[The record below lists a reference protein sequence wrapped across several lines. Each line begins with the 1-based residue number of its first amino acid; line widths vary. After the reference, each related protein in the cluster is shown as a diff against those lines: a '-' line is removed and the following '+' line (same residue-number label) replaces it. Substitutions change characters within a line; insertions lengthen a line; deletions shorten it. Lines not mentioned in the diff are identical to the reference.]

1 MRSIKIAMLIVVA
14 WCGSNSSPAQ
24 TWTQT
29 SAPSNSWTTIASSAD
44 GSKMAASAKNGI
56 WISTNSG
63 GTWIQASPPDTN
75 WVSVVLSAD
84 GSQLAA
90 ITSNLVFISTDM
102 GATWASNVVSNNA
115 GSSLMGSIASSAD
128 GNTLVVGFMGG
139 PIDISTNSGTTWT
152 ACWWGNETHEPNPSY
167 RDWTSLGSSA
177 DGTKLFTTGGG
188 LTCGRLCASTNSG
201 STWRDIS
208 INNGFATAQSV
219 AISPNGNTLAFV
231 GNNLYGSGAVF
242 TSTNFGITW
251 APFYPPTSIARDVA
265 VSADGTRLAAV
276 FNDGGIYTS
285 TNSGS
290 TWTSN
295 KVAGVS
301 WYSVASSADGNILI
315 AAEQH
320 GGIWT
325 CRTTPSPQLSLAPL
339 SASLTLAWMVPSTNF
354 VMQQSS
360 DLLNWADMTNQ
371 PVLNL
376 TNLQDEVILPP
387 PGSNVFYR
395 LKTP

>member
-1 MRSIKIAMLIVVA
+1 MKAIKIAMLIVVA

-29 SAPSNSWTTIASSAD
+29 SAPSNSWTTIATSAD

-63 GTWIQASPPDTN
+63 GAWTQASPPDTN

-84 GSQLAA
+84 GSQMAA
-90 ITSNLVFISTDM
+90 ITSNLVYISTDM

-115 GSSLMGSIASSAD
+115 GSSLMGSIASSAN

-139 PIDISTNSGTTWT
+139 PIDISTNSGTTW
-152 ACWWGNETHEPNPSY
+152 ASCWWGTNSLWTSHGPPQDY
-167 RDWTSLGSSA
+167 RGWTSLGSSA
-177 DGTKLFTTGGG
+177 DGSKLVATGGG
-188 LTCGRLCASTNSG
+188 LCASTNSG
-201 STWRDIS
+201 STWTDIS
-208 INNGFATAQSV
+208 GITTALSV
-219 AISPNGNTLAFV
+219 AISANGNTLASV
-231 GNNLYGSGAVF
+231 GNRLVGSWLVF

-251 APFYPPTSIARDVA
+251 APFYPPTGNARHVA

-276 FNDGGIYTS
+276 FDDGGIYTS

-301 WYSVASSADGNILI
+301 WYSAASSADGNILI
-315 AAEQH
+315 AVEQH

-325 CRTTPSPQLSLAPL
+325 CRTTPSPKLSLAPS
-339 SASLTLAWMVPSTNF
+339 SASFTLAWTVPSTNF

-360 DLLNWADMTNQ
+360 DLQNWADMTNQ
-371 PVLNL
+371 PVLNF
-376 TNLQDEVILPP
+376 TNLQNEAVLPP
-387 PGSNVFYR
+387 PVGDVFYR

>member
-1 MRSIKIAMLIVVA
+1 
-14 WCGSNSSPAQ
+14 
-24 TWTQT
+24 
-29 SAPSNSWTTIASSAD
+29 
-44 GSKMAASAKNGI
+44 
-56 WISTNSG
+56 
-63 GTWIQASPPDTN
+63 
-75 WVSVVLSAD
+75 VLSAD

-90 ITSNLVFISTDM
+90 ITSNLVFISTDI

-115 GSSLMGSIASSAD
+115 GSSLMDSIASSAN
-128 GNTLVVGFMGG
+128 GNTLVVGFISG

-152 ACWWGNETHEPNPSY
+152 ACWWGTNSLGISHSPPPGY
-167 RDWTSLGSSA
+167 RSWTSLGSSA
-177 DGTKLFTTGGG
+177 DGTKLFATDGVLTG
-188 LTCGRLCASTNSG
+188 GRLCASTNSG
-201 STWRDIS
+201 STWTDIN
-208 INNGFATAQSV
+208 INDITEAPSV
-219 AISPNGNTLAFV
+219 AISANGNTLAFV
-231 GNNLYGSGAVF
+231 AYYLEGNGTVF
-242 TSTNFGITW
+242 TSTNFGMTW
-251 APFYPPTSIARDVA
+251 ASFNTPSSFARDVA

-325 CRTTPSPQLSLAPL
+325 CRTTPSPQLSVAP
-339 SASLTLAWMVPSTNF
+339 SSVSLTLAWTVPSTNF

-360 DLLNWADMTNQ
+360 DLQNWADITNQ

>member
-1 MRSIKIAMLIVVA
+1 
-14 WCGSNSSPAQ
+14 
-24 TWTQT
+24 
-29 SAPSNSWTTIASSAD
+29 
-44 GSKMAASAKNGI
+44 
-56 WISTNSG
+56 
-63 GTWIQASPPDTN
+63 
-75 WVSVVLSAD
+75 
-84 GSQLAA
+84 
-90 ITSNLVFISTDM
+90 
-102 GATWASNVVSNNA
+102 
-115 GSSLMGSIASSAD
+115 
-128 GNTLVVGFMGG
+128 
-139 PIDISTNSGTTWT
+139 
-152 ACWWGNETHEPNPSY
+152 
-167 RDWTSLGSSA
+167 
-177 DGTKLFTTGGG
+177 
-188 LTCGRLCASTNSG
+188 
-201 STWRDIS
+201 
-208 INNGFATAQSV
+208 
-219 AISPNGNTLAFV
+219 LAFV
-231 GNNLYGSGAVF
+231 AYYLEGNGTVF
-242 TSTNFGITW
+242 TSTNFGMTW
-251 APFYPPTSIARDVA
+251 ASFNTPSSFARDVA

-325 CRTTPSPQLSLAPL
+325 CRTTPSPQLSVAP
-339 SASLTLAWMVPSTNF
+339 SSVSLTLAWTVPSTNF

-360 DLLNWADMTNQ
+360 DLQNWADITNQ